1 MSTLPSALAAFDTG
15 TALNYLERDG
25 EILFTAE
32 EIGKHLGYGNPKE
45 SIATLF
51 SRHKSELKLYSRHI
65 NLIFG
70 NDSSDIRVFTEE
82 GVYILS
88 MLARTNE
95 AKKFRAR
102 VALLL
107 RRVRQE
113 AMRRQ
118 VELARE
124 AARLESHAALENL
137 SAQVIE
143 ARQRMLA
150 LETGMEQA
158 RREARAEGAKVALS
172 LKPSDK
178 TGMRKILAYRRRGL
192 SLKETGKLMDLHQR
206 KVGYLIKVAR
216 TMGLEA

>member
-1 MSTLPSALAAFDTG
+1 MTSLSSLPVPTEASLIQIINGQPMVSSKDLALRFQKKHKEILRDIERMRTMLPKGDHERDFAPMVEIIDIGSGAQRQNKYYLLSEQAFYVISTGFTGRAATLRRWELVAAF
-15 TALNYLERDG
+15 
-25 EILFTAE
+25 LFFKDA
-32 EIGKHLGYGNPKE
+32 Y
-45 SIATLF
+45 F
-51 SRHKSELKLYSRHI
+51 
-65 NLIFG
+65 
-70 NDSSDIRVFTEE
+70 
-82 GVYILS
+82 
-88 MLARTNE
+88 
-95 AKKFRAR
+95 
-102 VALLL
+102 
-107 RRVRQE
+107 RQE
-113 AMRRQ
+113 
-118 VELARE
+118 RE
-124 AARLESHAALENL
+124 SL